1 MIQLELHLAVYIQLE
16 RVAIK
21 TPMPMPNIPVRG
33 ELLQPYRDLIKAR
46 RVLHWKDMHNRSPYS
61 FAGGSPKEN
70 PMFSR
75 SSSMTRPY
83 LKSVSMISVDALKGV
98 DILQQ

>member
-16 RVAIK
+16 RAAIK

-33 ELLQPYRDLIKAR
+33 ELLQPYRYLIKAR
-46 RVLHWKDMHNRSPYS
+46 RVLHWKDMHDVSPYS
-61 FAGGSPKEN
+61 FVGGSPKEN

-83 LKSVSMISVDALKGV
+83 LKSISMTSIETLKGG